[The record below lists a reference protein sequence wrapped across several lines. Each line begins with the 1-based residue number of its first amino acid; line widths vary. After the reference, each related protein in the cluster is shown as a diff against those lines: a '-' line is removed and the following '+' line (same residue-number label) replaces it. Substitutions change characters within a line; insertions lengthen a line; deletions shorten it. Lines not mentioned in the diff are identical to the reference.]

1 MEGNSYKTDKSNST
15 RANAK
20 TVVIQKDTQ
29 SMGITQRSIQELWN
43 QVEHK
48 RNHEG
53 KHITIQVS
61 FLQIYNEKVFDLLNL
76 SHLSKPSSDNNGL
89 WIWWDR
95 KNQFMVENLFVYQC
109 KSQDEILDLFNF
121 GIKNKVVASHNL
133 N

>member
-1 MEGNSYKTDKSNST
+1 MLQRVVEGYHATIFAYGQTGSGKTHTMEGNSYKTDKSNST

-89 WIWWDR
+89 
-95 KNQFMVENLFVYQC
+95 
-109 KSQDEILDLFNF
+109 
-121 GIKNKVVASHNL
+121 
-133 N
+133 